1 MTDIISVA
9 GKEYT
14 LSPMDIWESTE
25 LLFVLKPYSHLFD
38 EEVDVYEFV
47 KKLMIEAQDK
57 GPIDPFRAL
66 ALMYHVDAD
75 NFIDTRTT
83 GEELVFALRDGLI
96 FHEVKTLM
104 EYGELLG
111 IIEGEKDGAS

>member
-1 MTDIISVA
+1 MTNTISVA
-9 GKEYT
+9 GETYT
-14 LSPMDIWESTE
+14 LSLMNIWEATE
-25 LLFVLKPYSHLFD
+25 LLFVLRPYSHLFD
-38 EEVDVYEFV
+38 QEVDVYEFV
-47 KKLMIEAQDK
+47 KKLMLEAKDK

-75 NFIDTRTT
+75 NFIDVKTT

-111 IIEGEKDGAS
+111 IIKGEKDGAS

>member
-1 MTDIISVA
+1 MIDTISIA

-14 LSPMDIWESTE
+14 LSPMNIWEVTE
-25 LLFVLKPYSHLFD
+25 LLFVLKPYAHLFD
-38 EEVDVYEFV
+38 EEIDVYEFV
-47 KKLMIEAQDK
+47 KKLMLEAKDK

-75 NFIDTRTT
+75 NFIDIKTT
-83 GEELVFALRDGLI
+83 GRELVSALRDGLI

-104 EYGELLG
+104 EFGQVLG